1 MESYRTVFKKHYGI
15 DFSREYD
22 IHHIDLNHNNNDIN
36 NLMLLPKELHSEY
49 HTLLNSVCSSNESIF
64 NKEFNAKIHGNAI
77 CGDIYNLQMAK
88 ELIDILYECNKWYDY
103 KMFLDG
109 VIPNIHNIEL
119 R

>member
-22 IHHIDLNHNNNDIN
+22 IHHIDLNHNKNDIN

-64 NKEFNAKIHGNAI
+64 RTFKQYTNFSS
-77 CGDIYNLQMAK
+77 D
-88 ELIDILYECNKWYDY
+88 
-103 KMFLDG
+103 FT
-109 VIPNIHNIEL
+109 